1 MADRRQGRSSAS
13 SALAVAA
20 YSASQSPSPR
30 HQRGYD
36 RSV

>member
-20 YSASQSPSPR
+20 YSASQSPR